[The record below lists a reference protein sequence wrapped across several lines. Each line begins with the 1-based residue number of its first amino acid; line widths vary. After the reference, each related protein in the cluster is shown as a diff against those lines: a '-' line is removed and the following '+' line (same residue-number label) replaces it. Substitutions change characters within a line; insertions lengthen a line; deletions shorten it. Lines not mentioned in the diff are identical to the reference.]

1 MSRLWSHNGYVEEAD
16 EFSLIMKMELNTYTV
31 KINLVDVLDRAK
43 WESNKSRALKTAS
56 KFCPN
61 EILNEPS
68 DNLIMAYKEIETAI
82 RKIKMP
88 NQLQ

>member
-1 MSRLWSHNGYVEEAD
+1 MTFESSKINVKEAG
-16 EFSLIMKMELNTYTV
+16 EFGLNMKMKLNTYTV
-31 KINLVDVLDRAK
+31 KINLVDVFDRAN

-68 DNLIMAYKEIETAI
+68 ANLIMAYKEIEIAI

>member
-1 MSRLWSHNGYVEEAD
+1 
-16 EFSLIMKMELNTYTV
+16 MKMELNTYTV